1 VVSGAPPSNQ
11 PASAVPDSE
20 ALSEHVREVLAEL
33 DGEQLAAH
41 PEVFEGLSAA
51 ILDELRSLEGL

>member
-1 VVSGAPPSNQ
+1 VVSGTPPSNQ

-33 DGEQLAAH
+33 DGEELAAH

>member
-11 PASAVPDSE
+11 PTSAVPDSE

-33 DGEQLAAH
+33 DGEELAAH

>member
-1 VVSGAPPSNQ
+1 MSGAPPSNQ
-11 PASAVPDSE
+11 PTSAVPDSE

-33 DGEQLAAH
+33 DGEELAAH